1 MAGARATMDFFA
13 AQAAARRRTAV
24 LVVWFS
30 LAVVAT
36 AAAIWGGIGAVIAI
50 GFPTATDLAFSPEL
64 AGWVL
69 GGVGAVTLAG
79 SAIHRAR
86 LGAAGGHAVARMLG
100 GVAVDR
106 RSEDVGERR
115 LVNVVE
121 EMAIAAGLPVPALYV
136 LPDEP
141 RVNAFAAGFSPD
153 RAVVAVTRGALD
165 ELTRDEL
172 QGVVAHELSHVL
184 NGDARLNLQLLALIG
199 GITAVA
205 AVGRL
210 LVRMTD
216 SGSRV
221 RSRRGGGGGILAAG
235 LCIWAAGSIGAFF
248 GRLIR
253 AAVSRQREFLADAAA
268 VQFTRNPDG
277 LAGALAK
284 IARTGSAIG
293 SAFAPEAAHLFFANG
308 LESRWLA
315 SHPPLEERIRR
326 LVPLGLAR
334 PARAGEAV
342 PATGEAAA
350 IPAIPLTP
358 SGLVASVG
366 NPEPRHVAHAA
377 RVLLAIPA
385 EIADAARAPAAA
397 AALVRALLADAD
409 ATGRAVQLGRLADPT
424 LRDEVERLA
433 TALAAVPRADRI
445 TVLDLALAALDALPR
460 DAAAALVAD
469 LGTLAA
475 ADGRTTVLEW
485 SVIRIVSRRLAR
497 RLGTARRP
505 AAGRV
510 LEDVEVDVLDL
521 LSVLAWAGAREEP
534 RAQAAVDAG
543 IAALGIPGPW
553 RVLPRDR
560 IGAKRLEVALER
572 LEGASPALQERLVE
586 ACAAAVVAD
595 GQVLPTEGEI
605 VRAVAASLG
614 VPVPPLVPAPGAAA
628 AAGTGVQVHQGRA
641 PATV

>member
-1 MAGARATMDFFA
+1 M
-13 AQAAARRRTAV
+13 
-24 LVVWFS
+24 
-30 LAVVAT
+30 
-36 AAAIWGGIGAVIAI
+36 
-50 GFPTATDLAFSPEL
+50 
-64 AGWVL
+64 
-69 GGVGAVTLAG
+69 
-79 SAIHRAR
+79 
-86 LGAAGGHAVARMLG
+86 
-100 GVAVDR
+100 
-106 RSEDVGERR
+106 
-115 LVNVVE
+115 
-121 EMAIAAGLPVPALYV
+121 
-136 LPDEP
+136 
-141 RVNAFAAGFSPD
+141 
-153 RAVVAVTRGALD
+153 
-165 ELTRDEL
+165 
-172 QGVVAHELSHVL
+172 
-184 NGDARLNLQLLALIG
+184 
-199 GITAVA
+199 
-205 AVGRL
+205 
-210 LVRMTD
+210 
-216 SGSRV
+216 
-221 RSRRGGGGGILAAG
+221 
-235 LCIWAAGSIGAFF
+235 
-248 GRLIR
+248 
-253 AAVSRQREFLADAAA
+253 SRQREFLADAAA

-284 IARTGSAIG
+284 IARAGSAIG

-326 LVPLGLAR
+326 LVPQGLAR
-334 PARAGEAV
+334 PARAAAGEAV

-366 NPEPRHVAHAA
+366 NPEPQHVAHAA

-409 ATGRAVQLGRLADPT
+409 ATGRAVKLGLLADPM

-433 TALAAVPRADRI
+433 TALAAVPRADRM

-469 LGTLAA
+469 LRTLAA

-497 RLGTARRP
+497 RLGTERRP
-505 AAGRV
+505 APGRV
-510 LEDVEVDVLDL
+510 LEDVQVDVLDL
-521 LSVLAWAGAREEP
+521 LSVLAWSGAREEQ

-560 IGAKRLEVALER
+560 IGAKRLEAALER
-572 LEGASPALQERLVE
+572 LEGASPALQERVVE

-614 VPVPPLVPAPGAAA
+614 VPVPPLVPAPAAPA
-628 AAGTGVQVHQGRA
+628 AAGSGA
-641 PATV
+641 A